1 MYEGKIPFDQHDCPV
16 PFIQRRVENYVW
28 KDNEPFRATLK
39 FERFERGRSAAH
51 AIYVKADDPS
61 WQVTMFL
68 SDLGD
73 VIERGEAPFLLTGRW
88 QFVKRG
94 QNYGIKKLLI
104 GA

>member
-1 MYEGKIPFDQHDCPV
+1 VYEGQIPFDQHGNPV
-16 PFIQRRVENYVW
+16 PYVRSRASLVW
-28 KDNEPFRATLK
+28 KDNEVFRATLK

-51 AIYVKADDPS
+51 AIYAKADDPS

-73 VIERGEAPFLLTGRW
+73 VIARGEAPFLLTGRW
-88 QFVKRG
+88 EFVKRG
-94 QNYGIKKLLI
+94 QNYGVKKLLI

>member
-1 MYEGKIPFDQHDCPV
+1 MYEGQIPYDQHGSPV
-16 PFIQRRVENYVW
+16 PYEGARASLVW

-51 AIYVKADDPS
+51 AIYAKADDPS
-61 WQVTMFL
+61 WQVQMFL

-88 QFVKRG
+88 VFVKRG